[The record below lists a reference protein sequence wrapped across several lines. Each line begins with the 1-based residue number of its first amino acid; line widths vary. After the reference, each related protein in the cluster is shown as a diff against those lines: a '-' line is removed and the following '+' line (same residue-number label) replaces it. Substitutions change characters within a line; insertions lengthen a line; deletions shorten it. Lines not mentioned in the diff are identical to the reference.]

1 MIRTIV
7 IAESLAKFNTSLRWN
22 IFVGWSCRRIRF
34 LFIIVAV
41 HTANALLTRENFHK
55 SECRSD
61 PFESSA
67 EEEDFDT
74 GLYICMLTA
83 HIIRDFNSFVL

>member
-7 IAESLAKFNTSLRWN
+7 IAESLAKFNTSLRRN
-22 IFVGWSCRRIRF
+22 IFVDWSCRRIRF
-34 LFIIVAV
+34 LFIIVAA
-41 HTANALLTRENFHK
+41 HTGNALLTRENFHK
-55 SECRSD
+55 SERRSD
-61 PFESSA
+61 SFESSA

-83 HIIRDFNSFVL
+83 LIIRDFNSFVL